1 LILRV
6 RVDRER
12 SHLETQDGGLR
23 KAVSL
28 FLGVV
33 GAGIG
38 LVVATSAL
46 DIGLTS
52 VTPESWIEA
61 FVTQG
66 VAASLGSLAEVL
78 AAVFGIALTVVAIV
92 VQLAAQRYPAKIV
105 DVFMVDRVN
114 ILTFAFMAASCIY
127 VVLVPSVATT
137 EPAGAFASGLAL
149 VLTVGNFGLLLP
161 YFGHVFAFLEPTN
174 LISEIERRAR
184 AELAAARGTSTPKVG
199 RHQRNVALSIDR
211 VADNCMAAVAA
222 EDRNLAL
229 HSVRTIESFLVHYQR
244 TKEQM
249 PEAWSHVE
257 WDIFG
262 TLAAEFV
269 DEIVE
274 TGTWLEAKG
283 MMEFERVL
291 RSALTRANEVVSQIA
306 KSTGTLGSEAL
317 RRGDRETVSLTI
329 RFFNTYIRHGLNQRN
344 VRAVYNIL
352 YEYRRFAAEVLTRE
366 PELATRIVE
375 HLVYYGRLANDMGLP
390 FVTVTVAHD
399 VRVLCQLGH
408 ADAGFDI
415 GRSLSLFL
423 TLDQP
428 SEAKSE
434 EVALIGVR
442 KAQSILG
449 AYLLDQDAADLAD
462 AIRKDMRHEETR
474 RLEVIR
480 DEILAVSE
488 RKFWE
493 ITDRGMNFDWVAPE
507 LRPQI
512 RRFFEPLLD

>member
-1 LILRV
+1 M
-6 RVDRER
+6 
-12 SHLETQDGGLR
+12 
-23 KAVSL
+23 L

-38 LVVATSAL
+38 LVVGTSVL
-46 DIGLTS
+46 DITMTS
-52 VTPESWIEA
+52 VTPDSWFDA
-61 FVTQG
+61 LRMRGVTSS
-66 VAASLGSLAEVL
+66 VGSLAEVL

-114 ILTFAFMAASCIY
+114 ILTFAFMAASCVY
-127 VVLVPSVATT
+127 VVLVPAVATT

-149 VLTVGNFGLLLP
+149 LLTVGNFGLLLP
-161 YFGHVFAFLEPTN
+161 YFGHVFQFLEPTN
-174 LISEIERRAR
+174 LISEIENRAR
-184 AELAAARGTSTPKVG
+184 NELSNARSG
-199 RHQRNVALSIDR
+199 RSSSILKHQKNVALSLDR
-211 VADNCMAAVAA
+211 VADNCMAAVTA

-244 TKEQM
+244 TKDQM
-249 PEAWSHVE
+249 PDE
-257 WDIFG
+257 WFDIDWDLFG
-262 TLAAEFV
+262 TLSQEFV

-283 MMEFERVL
+283 MMEYERVL
-291 RSALTRANEVVSQIA
+291 RSALKRANEVVSQVA

-317 RRGDRETVSLTI
+317 RRGDSETVALAI

-352 YEYRRFAAEVLTRE
+352 YEYRRFAGEVLARE
-366 PELATRIVE
+366 RTLATKIVE

-390 FVTVTVAHD
+390 FVTVTAAHD
-399 VRVLCQLGH
+399 VRVLCQLAH
-408 ADAGFDI
+408 ADPEFDI
-415 GRSLSLFL
+415 DRTLSLFL

-449 AYLLDQDAADLAD
+449 AFFLEQGAPELAD
-462 AIRKDMRHEETR
+462 SIRKDMRHEETR
-474 RLEVIR
+474 RLELIR
-480 DEILAVSE
+480 DQILDVRD

-493 ITDRGMNFDWVAPE
+493 ITDRGMNFDYVAPE

>member
-1 LILRV
+1 MQESGR
-6 RVDRER
+6 
-12 SHLETQDGGLR
+12 R
-23 KAVSL
+23 KALML
-28 FLGVV
+28 FGGV
-33 GAGIG
+33 AGSGVG
-38 LVVATSAL
+38 LVIAMSAL
-46 DIGLTS
+46 DITLTS
-52 VTPESWIEA
+52 VTPTTWLEA
-61 FVTQG
+61 FRMRG
-66 VAASLGSLAEVL
+66 VSSSVGNLAEVL

-114 ILTFAFMAASCIY
+114 ILTFAFMAVSCIY
-127 VVLVPSVATT
+127 VVLVPSVSMT
-137 EPAGAFASGLAL
+137 EPAGTFASALGLI
-149 VLTVGNFGLLLP
+149 LTVFNFGLLLP

-174 LISEIERRAR
+174 LISEIEGRAR
-184 AELAAARGTSTPKVG
+184 SELSKARDGKG
-199 RHQRNVALSIDR
+199 NRERGQRNVALSLDR
-211 VADNCMAAVAA
+211 VADNCMAAVAG

-244 TKEQM
+244 TKDQM
-249 PEAWSHVE
+249 PPSWYVVE
-257 WDIFG
+257 WDLFG
-262 TLAAEFV
+262 TLSSEFV
-269 DEIVE
+269 DEIIE
-274 TGTWLEAKG
+274 SGTWVEAKG
-283 MMEFERVL
+283 MMEYERIL

-306 KSTGTLGSEAL
+306 KSTGTLGAEAL
-317 RRGDRETVSLTI
+317 RRGDVETAALAV

-352 YEYRRFAAEVLTRE
+352 YEYRRFAAEVLVRE
-366 PELATRIVE
+366 RDMATKIVE
-375 HLVYYGRLANDMGLP
+375 HFVYYGRLANDMGLP
-390 FVTVTVAHD
+390 FVTVTAAHD
-399 VRVLCQLGH
+399 VRVLCQLAH
-408 ADAGFDI
+408 ADPDFDI
-415 GRSLSLFL
+415 RRTLSLFL

-449 AYLLDQDAADLAD
+449 AFFLDHDAMDLAD

-474 RLEVIR
+474 RLELIR
-480 DEILAVSE
+480 DEILAVTH

-493 ITDRGMNFDWVAPE
+493 ITDRGMNFDYVTPE